1 MRFRKENIAYHR
13 GRKVKAALG
22 AASAFLV
29 VILCIPLK
37 AEIQSVALS
46 GNPTAQAFA
55 GLPAVAVA
63 EEISALAVK
72 DIPLG
77 AAGLLSRSY
86 SLVHLAAEEQEAVQ
100 NKTIAQL
107 QGDTPEIYVKFHKYT
122 CRWFEAWH
130 RANQVP
136 TTARQARAIKQ
147 ADQTL
152 RKFFVSLGLPYK
164 PLNVVF
170 VPDDLF
176 PGHLAGGI
184 DTLYSEAIFLP
195 AGDPYDFMEIAL
207 IHEGLHFNSN
217 SAWPV
222 RLEEGLVQLLT
233 EDLVFVNGSI
243 YAPERA
249 GVGCILSALR
259 KQGHVT
265 KSAAIKILATA
276 FIMNDIS
283 QVEALLGKKGWQ
295 EIETLA
301 QRFEGYWP
309 ENTLWNEYV
318 KGLERIRLEPS
329 LERT

>member
-1 MRFRKENIAYHR
+1 MRLKKGNIALQR
-13 GRKVKAALG
+13 GLGVQALLG
-22 AASAFLV
+22 ALLVACLSA
-29 VILCIPLK
+29 PLK
-37 AEIQSVALS
+37 AEPQPVAPA
-46 GNPTAQAFA
+46 GNPPSQTCA
-55 GLPAVAVA
+55 GLPDVAVA
-63 EEISALAVK
+63 EAIPTASVK

-86 SLVHLAAEEQEAVQ
+86 SLSRLAAEEQQAVQ
-100 NKTIAQL
+100 QKTSAQL
-107 QGDTPEIYVKFHKYT
+107 QGESPDLYVKFRT
-122 CRWFEAWH
+122 SVCRWFAAW
-130 RANQVP
+130 RQANQVP
-136 TTARQARAIKQ
+136 TTTRQARAIKQ

-170 VPDDLF
+170 VPDHLF
-176 PGHLAGGI
+176 PGQLAGGV
-184 DTLYSEAIFLP
+184 DTLYSETIFLP

-217 SAWPV
+217 SAWPA

-233 EDLVFVNGSI
+233 EDLVFVKDSI

-265 KSAAIKILATA
+265 KSAAQKMLTTA
-276 FIMNDIS
+276 FMMNDIS
-283 QVEALLGKKGWQ
+283 QVEAILGKKGWQ
-295 EIETLA
+295 EIEALA

-309 ENTLWNEYV
+309 DHTLWTEYV
-318 KGLERIRLEPS
+318 KGLESIRLEPNI
-329 LERT
+329 ERT